1 MEGCILPIIHAQVER
16 VASPTISAFRV
27 GRYAHTP
34 IRPTADTPTPVLC
47 PCQRYR
53 VNNGLAIELLAKFA
67 EEFIEHL
74 LTRCLHKP

>member
-1 MEGCILPIIHAQVER
+1 MDDWKNALFHLPFQLKWCGTLR
-16 VASPTISAFRV
+16 LQSPRSAF
-27 GRYAHTP
+27 
-34 IRPTADTPTPVLC
+34 ADTPTPVLC

>member
-1 MEGCILPIIHAQVER
+1 MEGCILPIIHDQVER

-27 GRYAHTP
+27 RRY
-34 IRPTADTPTPVLC
+34 ADTPTPVLC